1 MDLMLVPRL
10 IIGITTV
17 VGVLVLLVLKGKS

>member
-10 IIGITTV
+10 LFGITALV
-17 VGVLVLLVLKGKS
+17 VVLVLLVLKGKS